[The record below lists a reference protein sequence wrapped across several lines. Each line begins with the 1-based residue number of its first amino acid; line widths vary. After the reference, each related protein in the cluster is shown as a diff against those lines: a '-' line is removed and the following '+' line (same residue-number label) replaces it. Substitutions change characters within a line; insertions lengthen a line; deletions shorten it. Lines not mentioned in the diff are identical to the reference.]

1 MSAGSAVPTGPLP
14 AAAVRQVPRL
24 RLGGGWAG
32 FAVRRAGGL
41 LMSMLLLVVVTFL
54 IVPLLP
60 GDPARAIAGTNTS
73 PATLAAIR
81 ERLGLDEPMATRFV
95 HYLGDIASGRLGTS
109 FRFDTP
115 VADIVSTRLPY
126 TVQLVIPAVL
136 LSLLIAVPL
145 GMAVGVLTRDGRRRR
160 LGVGFGTVA
169 GLLAS
174 APVYVVA
181 TLLIVLFSISLGLLP
196 SGGATTPSALVLP
209 IAALCIGP
217 AFAIARVVRQETG
230 SVLAQ
235 DYMRTARGHRL
246 GSVRLHLRHALPNL
260 VTSVL
265 TLSGLVLTSLLGG
278 TIILE
283 NVFTY
288 PGLGTEVVQAIIY
301 KDYPVIQGI
310 ILVVGML
317 ALLVNLLVDV
327 VLGIVD
333 PRTLDGGRRGH

>member
-1 MSAGSAVPTGPLP
+1 MSAGTAAPAGPVP
-14 AAAVRQVPRL
+14 AAPARHGFRTRVR
-24 RLGGGWAG
+24 GGWAG

-41 LMSMLLLVVVTFL
+41 LMSLLLLVVGTFL

-60 GDPARAIAGTNTS
+60 GDPARAIAGTSSS

-81 ERLGLDEPMATRFV
+81 DRLELNEPMATRFV
-95 HYLGDIASGRLGTS
+95 HYLGDIATGRLGTS

-115 VADIVSTRLPY
+115 VADIIATRLPY

-136 LSLLIAVPL
+136 LSLVIAVPM
-145 GMAVGVLTRDGRRRR
+145 GMTVGVLTRGGRRRW
-160 LGVGFGTVA
+160 LDVAFGTVA

-181 TLLIVLFSISLGLLP
+181 TLLVVVFSINLGLLP
-196 SGGATTPSALVLP
+196 SGGATTISSLILP

-217 AFAIARVVRQETG
+217 AFAIARVVRQETA

-235 DYMRTARGHRL
+235 DYLRTARGHRL
-246 GSVRLHLRHALPNL
+246 GPVRLYLRHALPNL
-260 VTSVL
+260 MTSVL

-278 TIILE
+278 TLIIE

-333 PRTLDGGRRGH
+333 PRTLEGGHRGH

>member
-1 MSAGSAVPTGPLP
+1 VSARSEAPTGPVQ
-14 AAAVRQVPRL
+14 AAPVRRVPRTRL
-24 RLGGGWAG
+24 RGGWAG
-32 FAVRRAGGL
+32 FAVRRAAGL
-41 LMSMLLLVVVTFL
+41 LMSLLLLVLVTFL

-60 GDPARAIAGTNTS
+60 GDPARAIAGTNSS

-81 ERLGLDEPMATRFV
+81 ERLGLDEPMATQFA
-95 HYLGDIASGRLGTS
+95 HYLGDIATGRFGTS

-115 VADIVSTRLPY
+115 VADIVATRLPY

-136 LSLLIAVPL
+136 LSLAIAVPM
-145 GMAVGVLTRDGRRRR
+145 GMTVGVLTRGGRRRW
-160 LGVGFGTVA
+160 LDVGFGTVA

-181 TLLIVLFSISLGLLP
+181 TLLVVVFSISLGLLP

-209 IAALCIGP
+209 IAALCLGP
-217 AFAIARVVRQETG
+217 AFAIARVVRQETA
-230 SVLAQ
+230 SVLTQ

-246 GSVRLHLRHALPNL
+246 APVRLYLRHALPNL
-260 VTSVL
+260 VTSIL

-317 ALLVNLLVDV
+317 ALLVNLLIDV

-333 PRTLDGGRRGH
+333 PRTLEGGRRGR